1 MYLYKVNNLI
11 NIKYIWKGGNY
22 MNFLENFISVL
33 NNYLWSY
40 ILIALLITLGLFFSF
55 KSKFVQIRYFK
66 EMFRLLGEGASKSGR
81 EKHKGKKGVSSF
93 QAFCISTASRVGT
106 GNLAG
111 VAIAIAS
118 GGPGA
123 VFWMWLIALIGG
135 ASSFVESTLA
145 QIYKVEDEHG
155 FRGGPAYYME
165 KALNKKWMGIIFSI
179 LITISYG
186 LVFNSVQANTISL
199 AFEQAFGVNTL
210 IIGLIL
216 AVLTSLIIFGGVKR
230 IARVTEIIV
239 PIMAITYVIVALFVI
254 FRNIGSI
261 PSIFSL
267 IIENAFG
274 IKQVVGGGLGAAV
287 LMGIKRGLFSN
298 EAGMG
303 SAPNAAA
310 TANVTHPAKQG
321 LIQTLGVFTDTIL
334 ICSATSFIVLISGS
348 YLKSD
353 LTGIQLTQTALSSQV
368 GSWGNTFIAICIFLF
383 AFSSVIGNY
392 YYGETNIEF
401 LKGSRTS
408 LFLYR
413 ICVIGMVI
421 FGSIAKIQIVWD
433 MADLFM
439 GFMAIINL
447 IAITMLSKIAFAA
460 LKDYDRQKKQGIEP
474 VFYADSIEGLN
485 NIECWPT
492 REESEKLA

>member
-1 MYLYKVNNLI
+1 MERWKLYEFI
-11 NIKYIWKGGNY
+11 
-22 MNFLENFISVL
+22 ENFISVL

-40 ILIALLITLGLFFSF
+40 ILIALLIALGLFFSF

-66 EMFRLLGEGASKSGR
+66 EMFRLLGEGASKSAR
-81 EKHKGKKGVSSF
+81 EEHKKKKGVSSF

-216 AVLTSLIIFGGVKR
+216 AVLTSLIIFGGVQR
-230 IARVTEIIV
+230 IARATEIIV
-239 PIMAITYVIVALFVI
+239 PIMAIAYVVVALFVI
-254 FRNIGSI
+254 LKNIGSI
-261 PSIFSL
+261 PTIFSL

-274 IKQVVGGGLGAAV
+274 IKQVVGGSLGAAI

-401 LKGSRTS
+401 LKGSKTS

-413 ICVIGMVI
+413 LCVIGMVL
-421 FGSIAKIQIVWD
+421 FGCVAKIQIVWD

-447 IAITMLSKIAFAA
+447 IAISMLSKIAFAA

-474 VFYADSIEGLN
+474 VFYADSIEGLS

-492 REESEKLA
+492 REEAEKSA

>member
-1 MYLYKVNNLI
+1 
-11 NIKYIWKGGNY
+11 

-401 LKGSRTS
+401 LKGSKTS

>member
-1 MYLYKVNNLI
+1 
-11 NIKYIWKGGNY
+11 

-199 AFEQAFGVNTL
+199 AFEQAFGVDTL

-401 LKGSRTS
+401 LKGSKTS